1 MKHSIRPRDEGR
13 TAKRVVAHPVSR
25 EAAWFED
32 EVAIDFP
39 SLNDAV
45 ERMCD
50 AFLAPWGEGG
60 LQPELSA
67 ELCLSPR
74 EAFEGVTLPLDVPVR
89 KLCVACGGR
98 GEDWSEPCEKCDG
111 TGQAMARH
119 PVKLVVPSRVQDGAR
134 FRLCVSAPSASP
146 TRFAVRIVIR

>member
-1 MKHSIRPRDEGR
+1 MKNSIRPRDDGR

-25 EAAWFED
+25 EDAWFGD

-45 ERMCD
+45 ERMRD
-50 AFLAPWGEGG
+50 AFLAPWNEGD

-74 EAFEGVTLPLDVPVR
+74 EAFEGVTLPLDVPIR

-98 GEDWSEPCEKCDG
+98 GENWSEPCEKCDG

-119 PVKLVVPSRVQDGAR
+119 PVRLVVPPRVQDGAR
-134 FRLCVSAPSASP
+134 FRLFVSAPSASP
-146 TRFAVRIVIR
+146 TRVAVRVAIR